1 MTALTPGDLAIVKR
15 DWKFGR
21 DNPNPRW
28 WHSGDPGRTA
38 FFNALSSTF
47 PLGEKF
53 FMTAVRHYRD
63 GTPEPLRSQ
72 IDDFIYQESMH
83 SREHVVFN
91 RQAQDAGFDI
101 APLEERTRR
110 TIAFAKRRSPLQ
122 QLAATCALEHFTA
135 TLAHDALANPTHL
148 SGVTSEAQ
156 RMWRWHAIEEIE
168 HKGVAYDTWL
178 HATKDWSRFRRWRAK
193 SIMML
198 LVTSRFWPKRVKGM
212 KALLRQD
219 GLTGWR
225 VTLRIW
231 WYLLGKPGVLRKSFL
246 PWLSYFLPGFHP
258 WNHDDRAL
266 IKLYESDYADAVMP
280 QHSSASAPVRE
291 ELAAA
296 AA

>member
-1 MTALTPGDLAIVKR
+1 MSTLTPGDLTIVKR

-28 WHSGDPGRTA
+28 WHGGDPGRTA

-63 GTPEPLRSQ
+63 GAPEPLRGQ
-72 IDDFIYQESMH
+72 IDDFMFQESMH

-91 RQAQDAGFDI
+91 RQAEDAGYDI

-110 TIAFAKRRSPLQ
+110 TIGWARRRPPIQ

-148 SGVTSEAQ
+148 SGVAPEAQ

-168 HKGVAYDTWL
+168 HKAVAYDTYL
-178 HATKDWSRFRRWRAK
+178 HATRDLLPLRRWLKRCAV
-193 SIMML
+193 MC
-198 LVTSRFWPKRVKGM
+198 VTTLRFHYVIFRNT
-212 KALLRQD
+212 ADLLRQD
-219 GLTGWR
+219 GCNNWATWR
-225 VTLRIW
+225 P
-231 WYLLGKPGVLRKSFL
+231 LLGFLYGRTGLLRALLRGIGGYMK
-246 PWLSYFLPGFHP
+246 PGFHP
-258 WNHDDRAL
+258 WQEDDRPLLAEAL
-266 IKLYESDYADAVMP
+266 ATFTPPA
-280 QHSSASAPVRE
+280 APER
-291 ELAAA
+291 AA
-296 AA
+296 